1 MKKMKSKLLITSML
15 LISTSVYAQPP
26 TPSAG
31 NTSTINKP
39 TSLQQAKSQ
48 AQAAKPQAQAA
59 KSQAQTAKSQA
70 LTAKIVD
77 KGLAVQASIAVKKI
91 PTFTNEPTSS
101 R

>member
-1 MKKMKSKLLITSML
+1 MKSKLLITSML

-48 AQAAKPQAQAA
+48 AQAAKPQAQTA
-59 KSQAQTAKSQA
+59 KSQAQAQAAKS
-70 LTAKIVD
+70 LVK
-77 KGLAVQASIAVKKI
+77 VQAAKSLAQSEAQA
-91 PTFTNEPTSS
+91 PESQHNEYTVHIYSN
-101 R
+101 